1 VASNDSFF
9 VVPPEISA
17 ITGVV
22 DTYARWKHTNGGPR
36 GYEKYHPSAFGK
48 CLRLMQ
54 YLRYEERG
62 FLKSKS
68 TEIESKLVRLFD
80 KGHNMHERWTV
91 YFEEI
96 GVLRGIWECTNP
108 MCELFLDRDI
118 SSSSPA
124 LKSNTAH
131 DFDISKIDKPRRY
144 GIDDKIGCFK
154 PKVCH
159 CGNKDFKYQEVAVRD
174 VDLNLYGHA
183 DMILD
188 FSNFNKERFGGTS
201 LAFNI
206 DHLPATPV
214 VVDMKTANDYRFQQ
228 LMRKGPGL
236 DYRIQLVI
244 YANILDLDYGVLI
257 YENKNTSALA
267 AYKIDKDTD
276 LIFSQIKQQV
286 ETMNNMTDLKL
297 LPPPRPAEKDDY
309 ECSHCPFKDICHS
322 SKIWDDQNLH
332 TKRKNFYG
340 TLL

>member
-1 VASNDSFF
+1 VVANDNFF

-22 DTYARWKHTNGGPR
+22 DTYVRWRHANGKPR
-36 GYEKYHPSAFGK
+36 GYEIYHPSAFGK

-68 TEIESKLVRLFD
+68 NEIDSKLARLFD
-80 KGHNMHERWTV
+80 KGHNMHERWTR
-91 YFEEI
+91 YFEAI

-108 MCELFLDRDI
+108 MCQTPDHR
-118 SSSSPA
+118 
-124 LKSNTAH
+124 
-131 DFDISKIDKPRRY
+131 PRRY
-144 GIDDKIGCFK
+144 GVEEKIGCFK
-154 PKVCH
+154 PEECS
-159 CGNKDFKYQEVAVRD
+159 CGNKNFKYQEVAVQD
-174 VDLNLYGHA
+174 KKLNLYGHA
-183 DMILD
+183 DMVLD
-188 FSNFNKERFGGTS
+188 FSNFDKDRFAGTT

-206 DHLPATPV
+206 DHLPKTPV
-214 VVDMKTANDYRFQQ
+214 VVDMKTANDYRYQQ

-257 YENKNTSALA
+257 YENKNTSAVA
-267 AYKIDKDTD
+267 AYKIEKDTD
-276 LIFSQIKQQV
+276 LIFSQIQQQA

-309 ECSHCPFKDICHS
+309 ECNYCSFKSICHG
-322 SKIWDDQNLH
+322 SKIWEDPELH
-332 TKRKNFYG
+332 KKRKNFYG

>member
-1 VASNDSFF
+1 MASNDSFF
-9 VVPPEISA
+9 LVPPEISA

-22 DTYARWKHTNGGPR
+22 DTYVRWKHVNGGPR
-36 GYEKYHPSAFGK
+36 GYEMYHPSAFGK

-68 TEIESKLVRLFD
+68 SEIESKLGRLFD
-80 KGHNMHERWTV
+80 KGHNMHERWTN
-91 YFEEI
+91 YFEDI

-108 MCELFLDRDI
+108 MCRNMLDDGGGL
-118 SSSSPA
+118 SP
-124 LKSNTAH
+124 TAH
-131 DFDISKIDKPRRY
+131 FELEKLPRPRRF
-144 GIDDKIGCFK
+144 GHDDKIGCFK
-154 PKVCH
+154 PDKCD
-159 CGNKDFKYQEVAVRD
+159 CGNTNFKYQEVVVRD
-174 VDLNLYGHA
+174 KELNLYGHA

-188 FSNFNKERFGGTS
+188 FSNFNSERFAGTS
-201 LAFNI
+201 LAFNV
-206 DHLPATPV
+206 DHLPTTPV

-228 LMRKGPGL
+228 LMRSGPGL
-236 DYRIQLVI
+236 DYRIQLVV

-257 YENKNTSALA
+257 YENKNNSALA

-276 LIFSQIKQQV
+276 LIFSQIKQQA

-297 LPPPRPAEKDDY
+297 LPPPRPAEKADY
-309 ECSHCPFKDICHS
+309 ECSHCSFKHICHG
-322 SKIWDDQNLH
+322 SKIWDDPNLH